1 MPHPDSGPA
10 RHAPPAPSP
19 TVETIVIPAPR
30 RLTVLLTAGA
40 YLLITLDALVV
51 VTALPSIHSDL
62 GGGAGNLPWIINAY
76 ALTFAAGIITA
87 AALGDRL
94 GRRRTYVAGLLV
106 FSLAS
111 AACALAPTLGLLI
124 GFRAVQG
131 LGAAIVMPLG
141 LTLLTSSFPAERR
154 GAVVGIWGGVAGLGV
169 AAGPLIGGVVTEG
182 LDWHWIFWVNVP
194 LGIAAVVAVLRV
206 LPESYGPR
214 TRLDPIGMVTASG
227 AMGALVW
234 GVLRAPDAGWRS
246 TEVVVSLV
254 VGVGLLIGFVAWE
267 SVAPAPM
274 VPLSLFG
281 SRVFSAAALTQF
293 LMAASIFATAYV
305 TSQYFQIARGYSPLG
320 TGLRFLPWT
329 MTPLLIAPIAG
340 KLVDRVGARALAA
353 PGLVLQALGFL
364 WILHEAHNRAG
375 YAAFVVPFVLAGVGI
390 SMALPAPS
398 AAGLNAAPPALL
410 GRSAGVLNTLQQIGQ
425 AFGVAVVTVVFE
437 AHGSLDS
444 PAQTLSGY
452 EPALLTAAGISLLGA
467 LAALGISHHRQAPVR
482 DGAASPEEVA
492 EGAAA

>member
-1 MPHPDSGPA
+1 MPPTELGPT
-10 RHAPPAPSP
+10 RTESP
-19 TVETIVIPAPR
+19 ETQPHR

-51 VTALPSIHSDL
+51 VTALPSIHADL

-94 GRRRTYVAGLLV
+94 GRRRMYVSGLLL

-111 AACALAPTLGLLI
+111 AACALAPSLGILI
-124 GFRAVQG
+124 GFRAIQG

-169 AAGPLIGGVVTEG
+169 ASGPLVGGAVTEG

-206 LPESYGPR
+206 LPETYGPR
-214 TRLDPIGMVTASG
+214 TRLDPLGMVAASG
-227 AMGALVW
+227 AMAAIVW
-234 GVLRAPDAGWRS
+234 GVLRAPDAGWGS
-246 TEVVVSLV
+246 TEVLV
-254 VGVGLLIGFVAWE
+254 ALTAGVLLLAGFVAWE

-281 SRVFSAAALTQF
+281 SRVFSAAAGTQF

-305 TSQYFQIARGYSPLG
+305 TSQYFQISRGDSPLG
-320 TGLRFLPWT
+320 AGLRFLPWT
-329 MTPLLIAPIAG
+329 MTPLLVAPIAG
-340 KLVDRVGARALAA
+340 KMVDRVGARAIAA
-353 PGLVLQALGFL
+353 PGLVLQAIGFL
-364 WILHEAHNRAG
+364 WILHGAHTHAS
-375 YAAFVVPFVLAGVGI
+375 YAEFVAPFVLAGVGI

-410 GRSAGVLNTLQQIGQ
+410 GRAAGVMNTVQQIGQ
-425 AFGVAVVTVVFE
+425 ATGVAVVTVVFD
-437 AHGSLDS
+437 AHGSLNS
-444 PAQTLSGY
+444 PSEMLSGY
-452 EPALLTAAGISLLGA
+452 EPALVTAATISVLGA
-467 LAALGISHHRQAPVR
+467 IAALGIGRHRRPPEIDQA
-482 DGAASPEEVA
+482 APEEITT
-492 EGAAA
+492 AAAA

>member
-1 MPHPDSGPA
+1 MPHADPAPA
-10 RHAPPAPSP
+10 RHESP
-19 TVETIVIPAPR
+19 ESAQLIEVAAPR

-87 AALGDRL
+87 SALGDRL
-94 GRRRTYVAGLLV
+94 GRRRTYVAGLLL

-111 AACALAPTLGLLI
+111 AACALAPSLGILI

-141 LTLLTSSFPAERR
+141 LTLLTSSFPADRR

-169 AAGPLIGGVVTEG
+169 ASGPLVGGVVTEG

-206 LPESYGPR
+206 LPETYGPR
-214 TRLDPIGMVTASG
+214 TRLDPIGMVTVSG
-227 AMGALVW
+227 AMGSLVW
-234 GVLRAPDAGWRS
+234 GVLRAPEAGWRS
-246 TEVVVSLV
+246 TEVVVALAMGVVLLV
-254 VGVGLLIGFVAWE
+254 AFVAWE

-274 VPLSLFG
+274 VPLSLFA

-305 TSQYFQIARGYSPLG
+305 TSQYFQLARGDSPLG

-329 MTPLLIAPIAG
+329 MTPLLIAPVAG
-340 KLVDRVGARALAA
+340 KLVDRLGARALAA

-364 WILHEAHNRAG
+364 WILHEAHTHAG
-375 YAAFVVPFVLAGVGI
+375 YVEFVVPFVLAGVGI

-425 AFGVAVVTVVFE
+425 ATGVAVVTVVFD

-452 EPALLTAAGISLLGA
+452 EPALVTAAAISVLGA
-467 LAALGISHHRQAPVR
+467 LAALGISPHRRTPAPAGSV
-482 DGAASPEEVA
+482 SPQEIA
-492 EGAAA
+492 EGATA

>member
-1 MPHPDSGPA
+1 MRHPDLGPT
-10 RHAPPAPSP
+10 HTQSP
-19 TVETIVIPAPR
+19 ETPVSTQTIVIPPQR

-51 VTALPSIHSDL
+51 VTALPSIHADL

-76 ALTFAAGIITA
+76 ALTFATGIITA

-94 GRRRTYVAGLLV
+94 GRRRTYVGGLLL

-111 AACALAPTLGLLI
+111 AACALAPNLGVLI

-141 LTLLTSSFPAERR
+141 LTLLTSSFPADRR

-169 AAGPLIGGVVTEG
+169 ASGPLVGGAVTEG

-194 LGIAAVVAVLRV
+194 LGVAAVVAVLRV
-206 LPESYGPR
+206 LPETYGPR
-214 TRLDPIGMVTASG
+214 TRFDPIGMVTASG
-227 AMGALVW
+227 AMGSLVW
-234 GVLRAPDAGWRS
+234 GVLRAPEAGWEA
-246 TEVVVSLV
+246 TEVLVALVLGVV
-254 VGVGLLIGFVAWE
+254 LLAGFVTWE

-274 VPLSLFG
+274 VPLSLFR
-281 SRVFSAAALTQF
+281 SRVFAAASLTQF
-293 LMAASIFATAYV
+293 LLAASIFATAYV
-305 TSQYFQIARGYSPLG
+305 TSQYFQISRGDSPLG

-340 KLVDRVGARALAA
+340 QLVDRLGARALAA
-353 PGLVLQALGFL
+353 PGLVLQAFGFV
-364 WILHEAHNRAG
+364 WILHEAHTHAG
-375 YAAFVVPFVLAGVGI
+375 YAEFVVPFVVAGVGI

-410 GRSAGVLNTLQQIGQ
+410 GRSAGVLNTVQQIGQ
-425 AFGVAVVTVVFE
+425 ATGVAVVTVVFD

-452 EPALLTAAGISLLGA
+452 EPALVTAAAISLLGA
-467 LAALGISHHRQAPVR
+467 IAALGISRHRRAASVVGPAPV
-482 DGAASPEEVA
+482 EEIATRV
-492 EGAAA
+492 

>member
-1 MPHPDSGPA
+1 MPPMEH
-10 RHAPPAPSP
+10 
-19 TVETIVIPAPR
+19 R

-51 VTALPSIHSDL
+51 VTALPSIHADL

-94 GRRRTYVAGLLV
+94 GRRRTYAAGLVL

-111 AACALAPTLGLLI
+111 AACALAPNLGVLI

-131 LGAAIVMPLG
+131 LGAAVVMPLG
-141 LTLLTSSFPAERR
+141 LTLLTSTFPADRR

-169 AAGPLIGGVVTEG
+169 ASGPLVGGVVTEG

-194 LGIAAVVAVLRV
+194 LGVAAVVAVLRV
-206 LPESYGPR
+206 LPETYGPR
-214 TRLDPIGMVTASG
+214 SRLDPVGMVAASG
-227 AMGALVW
+227 AMASIVW
-234 GVLRAPDAGWRS
+234 GVLRAPDVGWGSAEVLGALVAG
-246 TEVVVSLV
+246 VVLLAAF
-254 VGVGLLIGFVAWE
+254 VGWE

-274 VPLSLFG
+274 VPLSLFRSG
-281 SRVFSAAALTQF
+281 VFSAAAGTQF

-305 TSQYFQIARGYSPLG
+305 TSQYFQISRGDPPLG

-329 MTPLLIAPIAG
+329 MTPLLIAPVAG
-340 KLVDRVGARALAA
+340 RLVDRVGARAIAA
-353 PGLVLQALGFL
+353 PGLVLQAVGFVWL
-364 WILHEAHNRAG
+364 LHEAHTYAS
-375 YAAFVVPFVLAGVGI
+375 YAAFVAPFVLAGIGI

-410 GRSAGVLNTLQQIGQ
+410 GRAAGVLNTVQQIGQ
-425 AFGVAVVTVVFE
+425 ATGVAVVTVVFD
-437 AHGSLDS
+437 AHGSLGS
-444 PAQTLSGY
+444 PSEMLSGY
-452 EPALLTAAGISLLGA
+452 EPALVTAATISVLGA
-467 LAALGISHHRQAPVR
+467 VAALGIGRHRSSGITTPAE
-482 DGAASPEEVA
+482 DLAEVA
-492 EGAAA
+492 A

>member
-1 MPHPDSGPA
+1 MRHPDLGPT
-10 RHAPPAPSP
+10 HTQSP
-19 TVETIVIPAPR
+19 ETPVSTQTIVIPPQR

-51 VTALPSIHSDL
+51 VTALPSIHADL
-62 GGGAGNLPWIINAY
+62 GGGAGNQPWIYNAY
-76 ALTFAAGIITA
+76 ALTFATGIITA

-94 GRRRTYVAGLLV
+94 GRRRTYVGGLLL

-111 AACALAPTLGLLI
+111 AACALAPNLGVLI

-141 LTLLTSSFPAERR
+141 LTLLTSSFPADRR

-169 AAGPLIGGVVTEG
+169 ASGPLVGGAVTEG

-194 LGIAAVVAVLRV
+194 LGVAAVVAVLRV
-206 LPESYGPR
+206 LPETYGPR
-214 TRLDPIGMVTASG
+214 TRFDPIGMVTASG
-227 AMGALVW
+227 AMGSLVW
-234 GVLRAPDAGWRS
+234 GVLRAPEAGWGA
-246 TEVVVSLV
+246 TEVLVALVLGVV
-254 VGVGLLIGFVAWE
+254 LLAGFVTWE

-274 VPLSLFG
+274 VPLSLFR
-281 SRVFSAAALTQF
+281 SRVFAAASLTQF
-293 LMAASIFATAYV
+293 LLAASIFATAYV
-305 TSQYFQIARGYSPLG
+305 TSQYFQISRGDSPLG

-340 KLVDRVGARALAA
+340 QLVDRLGARALAA
-353 PGLVLQALGFL
+353 PGLVLQAFGFV
-364 WILHEAHNRAG
+364 WILHEAHTHAG
-375 YAAFVVPFVLAGVGI
+375 YAEFVVPFVVAGVGI

-410 GRSAGVLNTLQQIGQ
+410 GRSAGVLNTVQQIGQ
-425 AFGVAVVTVVFE
+425 ATGVAVVTVVFD

-452 EPALLTAAGISLLGA
+452 EPALVTAAAISLLGA
-467 LAALGISHHRQAPVR
+467 IAALGISRHRRAASVVGPAPV
-482 DGAASPEEVA
+482 EEIATRV
-492 EGAAA
+492 

>member
-1 MPHPDSGPA
+1 MPPLEH
-10 RHAPPAPSP
+10 
-19 TVETIVIPAPR
+19 R

-51 VTALPSIHSDL
+51 VTALPSIHADL

-94 GRRRTYVAGLLV
+94 GRRRTYVAGLVL

-111 AACALAPTLGLLI
+111 AACALAPNLGLLI

-131 LGAAIVMPLG
+131 LGAAVVMPLG
-141 LTLLTSSFPAERR
+141 LTLLTSTFPADRR

-169 AAGPLIGGVVTEG
+169 ASGPLVGGVVTEG

-194 LGIAAVVAVLRV
+194 LGIAAVVAILRV
-206 LPESYGPR
+206 LPETYGPR
-214 TRLDPIGMVTASG
+214 SRLDPVGMVAASG
-227 AMGALVW
+227 AMASIVW
-234 GVLRAPDAGWRS
+234 GILRAPDAGWGS
-246 TEVVVSLV
+246 AEVLVALSLGALLLAAF
-254 VGVGLLIGFVAWE
+254 VGWE
-267 SVAPAPM
+267 SVAPEPM
-274 VPLSLFG
+274 VPLSLFRSG
-281 SRVFSAAALTQF
+281 VFSAAAGTQF

-305 TSQYFQIARGYSPLG
+305 TSQYFQISRGDSPLG

-329 MTPLLIAPIAG
+329 MTPLLVAPVAG
-340 KLVDRVGARALAA
+340 RLVDRVGARAIAA
-353 PGLVLQALGFL
+353 PGLVLQAAGFL
-364 WILHEAHNRAG
+364 WILHAAHTHAS
-375 YAAFVVPFVLAGVGI
+375 YAAFVAPFVLAGVGI

-410 GRSAGVLNTLQQIGQ
+410 GRAAGVLNTVQQIGQ
-425 AFGVAVVTVVFE
+425 ATGVAVVTVVFD

-444 PAQTLSGY
+444 PAAMLSGY
-452 EPALLTAAGISLLGA
+452 EPALATAATLSVLGA
-467 LAALGISHHRQAPVR
+467 LTALGIRRHRRTPDVEAGRAPV
-482 DGAASPEEVA
+482 EES
-492 EGAAA
+492 AAA

>member
-1 MPHPDSGPA
+1 MPTPDLGPTSTESA
-10 RHAPPAPSP
+10 RTSATTP
-19 TVETIVIPAPR
+19 TIVVPTHR

-51 VTALPSIHSDL
+51 VTALPSIHADL

-94 GRRRTYVAGLLV
+94 GRRRTYVAGLLL
-106 FSLAS
+106 FTTAS
-111 AACALAPTLGLLI
+111 AACALAPDLGVLI

-141 LTLLTSSFPAERR
+141 LTLLTSSFPADRR

-169 AAGPLIGGVVTEG
+169 ASGPLVGGAVTEG

-194 LGIAAVVAVLRV
+194 LGIAAVVGVLRV

-214 TRLDPIGMVTASG
+214 TRLDPVGMVTASA

-234 GVLRAPDAGWRS
+234 GVLRAPAAGWGS
-246 TEVVVSLV
+246 TEVVAALAA
-254 VGVGLLIGFVAWE
+254 GVLLLAGFVAWE
-267 SVAPAPM
+267 AVAPAPM
-274 VPLSLFG
+274 VPLSLFR
-281 SRVFSAAALTQF
+281 SRVFAAASLTQF

-305 TSQYFQIARGYSPLG
+305 TSQYFQLARGNSPLG

-353 PGLVLQALGFL
+353 PGLALQALGFV
-364 WILHEAHNRAG
+364 WILRAAHTHAG

-398 AAGLNAAPPALL
+398 AAGLNAAPSALL

-425 AFGVAVVTVVFE
+425 ATGVAVVTVVFD

-444 PAQTLSGY
+444 PAQMLAGY
-452 EPALLTAAGISLLGA
+452 EPALVTAATISLLGA
-467 LAALGISHHRQAPVR
+467 LAALGISRPRRTPTVHGPA
-482 DGAASPEEVA
+482 EVGEVP

>member
-1 MPHPDSGPA
+1 M
-10 RHAPPAPSP
+10 
-19 TVETIVIPAPR
+19 IVIPAPR

-51 VTALPSIHSDL
+51 VTALPSIHADL

-94 GRRRTYVAGLLV
+94 GRRRTYVAGLLL

-111 AACALAPTLGLLI
+111 AACALAPSLGMLI
-124 GFRAVQG
+124 GFRAIQG

-194 LGIAAVVAVLRV
+194 LGIAAVAGVRRV
-206 LPESYGPR
+206 LPESYGPL
-214 TRLDPIGMVTASG
+214 TRLDPIGMVAASG
-227 AMGALVW
+227 AMGAVVW

-246 TEVVVSLV
+246 TEVVVALV
-254 VGVGLLIGFVAWE
+254 VGGTLLIGFVAWE

-305 TSQYFQIARGYSPLG
+305 TSQYFQIARGDSPLG

-340 KLVDRVGARALAA
+340 RLVDRIGARALAA

-364 WILHEAHNRAG
+364 WILHEAHQHSP
-375 YAAFVVPFVLAGVGI
+375 YAQFVVPFVLAGVGI

-425 AFGVAVVTVVFE
+425 AAGVAVVTVVFD
-437 AHGSLDS
+437 AHGSLDT

-452 EPALLTAAGISLLGA
+452 EPALVTAATISLLGA
-467 LAALGISHHRQAPVR
+467 LAALGISHRRPTPTASGTRAP
-482 DGAASPEEVA
+482 DEIA
-492 EGAAA
+492 EGVAT